1 MADWHMFVYVY
12 VLYVE
17 EKCSLVKRGVKYDMT
32 FDKVKA
38 KS

>member
-1 MADWHMFVYVY
+1 MADWHMFVYV
-12 VLYVE
+12 YVE